1 MKAFFK
7 GGEGWK
13 YLTPEMLA
21 AEKAGRLVEQSFY
34 SDAKAAAVLK
44 QALGNLIDEF
54 SILEAK
60 AKSGAMS
67 VNPAV
72 STMAGNLVMAAGGQR
87 VVNPNHPLA
96 GAQGTRASSHMVPRS
111 GMTEAQRLQQTMF
124 GMVPGSIPVNQKIG
138 QNPQIYMDDALP
150 NVPGLTT
157 INGVSTGIVSGEAA
171 RWHSM
176 MATLGMQSKAEI
188 ENLKKTIAATG
199 TVSKEFMMQFDDIL
213 PAVSVL
219 TKNASV
225 ESGLIVAELRAGKIN
240 LDAARAKIVALNL
253 ETERLIAATVQA
265 QATAMG
271 RTINPTMVP
280 TLNQPVVDPTGKS
293 NMRELFKKG
302 KTKDFINKIAGTLGV
317 RTSGAGYNV
326 ETTIPKKFA
335 GGVVGLLPRFTNLA
349 QARKAAA
356 ALRDYARRTSG
367 IGGTRTPN
375 LRGSGSGAS
384 TGTTNEMGMG
394 TPFKHFSDR
403 KNKIYDDPWYKAV
416 GVTPTKKGVGPD
428 DEYLVHAITPGY
440 RARTASLPTMGRQA
454 TPSVPRDRFDEF
466 GIGHTTS
473 QAPYLQTVPT
483 TFVKNRKGFNDKLK
497 KGANPADWRD
507 VDATD
512 MVSFLAFLKDR
523 GVPPAQAKIVA
534 ERAANLLNQKIR
546 SSKKPI
552 TEEVF
557 GDMFNQAT
565 VRALRS
571 GYQPSMIKKTNPFG
585 SDMHSRNLGLVP
597 AGYQDGVIQLP
608 GYGGGDTIPALL
620 EPGESVVTAKA
631 TRGNEGALTLLNA
644 GAPLDKMLGLRKGAV
659 GLNFKQGFRTSKN
672 KNSGA
677 EEGSGGMSAMGS
689 TGMFMGG
696 MGLAMA
702 GNAVGGTAG
711 MVMNSAGMA
720 MQFLPMLS
728 GLKSVMGGLTKV
740 TALAKTFG
748 SISGTIFRVAGTAVK
763 FFTGPVGLAV
773 LGVTALVSAFKFW
786 KKGIEDTRKEQTA
799 LYGMSEKGAKELGIS
814 YTSVTDKMKALKEE
828 QKLAADKAKAYFESY
843 SMAGGGLTLTIKQ
856 LKELKERVKT
866 DMPDTLAI
874 LNNIDSSK
882 VNDWAANLK
891 AQMISSGK
899 SVEEST
905 NLIYAL
911 IEASNKAGQGVGAIS
926 SQLFSGIT
934 DQGSAADFVLKNLV
948 KNIESISQI
957 DANAFAA
964 NVDSTISSLDAA
976 VKSLVGTKDASGET
990 IDEAEAIAMQFE
1002 RMANARIKDRQ
1013 LGKETLEVLKAQRPE
1028 LANILNQSDTIGGM
1042 YAKWRIFL
1050 QGVKIDLQNISSAQA
1065 ESLAAFTAGL
1075 DAASAQ
1081 AVAADGTVAGLEEAR
1096 TALTALQKAYADAQK
1111 KSNTDKID
1119 SAGLS
1124 KQKIKAIQDEIK
1136 AIRERAEARKKALRE
1151 TFDKENAELELQK
1164 AKLDLQNAV
1173 ARGDNEAAA
1182 AAQIR
1187 IQQIQKEVSLKA
1199 AESKIDENAKKAE
1212 AKQQAVLDKDAA
1224 YKDSLKEGVAKQGK
1238 RAENLQGSISTISS
1252 LAATLGRVAQLQVFA
1267 DATTATAQ
1275 QKTDFKI
1282 AFANALNDIAKAAKS
1297 DPKVL
1302 EAYGQF
1308 LDRKDTGKKDKQ
1320 GNVIY
1325 EYKKDSEGNFMPGK
1339 TNEEYLRRT
1348 GGRGQIPAALIPEG
1362 SALTELKQL
1371 SKGMSDFAT
1380 QITGGKT
1387 LSQIYDILA
1396 KGSPKGIEITEKM
1409 LEKALASGKYNK
1421 YLDSG
1426 SVADMQK
1433 TGFFNKDGSLKD
1445 NAREL
1450 AIRSQELQANEKFNT
1465 GGISYNVKTG
1475 YDSKLFNPGAVRM
1488 AMGGYIKRAVSGISG
1503 MTSSQPYLVG
1513 ERGPELFVPS
1523 SGGQIIPNN
1532 LIGPRYDVASSPV
1545 SSVNGAANNSYNNNV
1560 YNIDIDLNGTNVTA
1574 DDIMRKFKSE
1584 LALIGAKEGRVRTLG
1599 GNY

>member
-1 MKAFFK
+1 
-7 GGEGWK
+7 
-13 YLTPEMLA
+13 
-21 AEKAGRLVEQSFY
+21 
-34 SDAKAAAVLK
+34 
-44 QALGNLIDEF
+44 
-54 SILEAK
+54 
-60 AKSGAMS
+60 
-67 VNPAV
+67 
-72 STMAGNLVMAAGGQR
+72 
-87 VVNPNHPLA
+87 
-96 GAQGTRASSHMVPRS
+96 
-111 GMTEAQRLQQTMF
+111 
-124 GMVPGSIPVNQKIG
+124 
-138 QNPQIYMDDALP
+138 
-150 NVPGLTT
+150 
-157 INGVSTGIVSGEAA
+157 
-171 RWHSM
+171 
-176 MATLGMQSKAEI
+176 
-188 ENLKKTIAATG
+188 
-199 TVSKEFMMQFDDIL
+199 
-213 PAVSVL
+213 
-219 TKNASV
+219 
-225 ESGLIVAELRAGKIN
+225 
-240 LDAARAKIVALNL
+240 
-253 ETERLIAATVQA
+253 
-265 QATAMG
+265 
-271 RTINPTMVP
+271 
-280 TLNQPVVDPTGKS
+280 
-293 NMRELFKKG
+293 
-302 KTKDFINKIAGTLGV
+302 
-317 RTSGAGYNV
+317 
-326 ETTIPKKFA
+326 
-335 GGVVGLLPRFTNLA
+335 
-349 QARKAAA
+349 
-356 ALRDYARRTSG
+356 
-367 IGGTRTPN
+367 
-375 LRGSGSGAS
+375 
-384 TGTTNEMGMG
+384 
-394 TPFKHFSDR
+394 
-403 KNKIYDDPWYKAV
+403 
-416 GVTPTKKGVGPD
+416 
-428 DEYLVHAITPGY
+428 
-440 RARTASLPTMGRQA
+440 
-454 TPSVPRDRFDEF
+454 
-466 GIGHTTS
+466 
-473 QAPYLQTVPT
+473 
-483 TFVKNRKGFNDKLK
+483 
-497 KGANPADWRD
+497 
-507 VDATD
+507 
-512 MVSFLAFLKDR
+512 
-523 GVPPAQAKIVA
+523 
-534 ERAANLLNQKIR
+534 
-546 SSKKPI
+546 
-552 TEEVF
+552 
-557 GDMFNQAT
+557 
-565 VRALRS
+565 
-571 GYQPSMIKKTNPFG
+571 
-585 SDMHSRNLGLVP
+585 
-597 AGYQDGVIQLP
+597 
-608 GYGGGDTIPALL
+608 
-620 EPGESVVTAKA
+620 
-631 TRGNEGALTLLNA
+631 
-644 GAPLDKMLGLRKGAV
+644 
-659 GLNFKQGFRTSKN
+659 
-672 KNSGA
+672 
-677 EEGSGGMSAMGS
+677 
-689 TGMFMGG
+689 
-696 MGLAMA
+696 
-702 GNAVGGTAG
+702 

-748 SISGTIFRVAGTAVK
+748 SIAGTIFRVAGTAVK

-786 KKGIEDTRKEQTA
+786 KKGIEDTKKEQTA

-899 SVEEST
+899 TVEEST

-948 KNIESISQI
+948 KNIESISEI
-957 DANAFAA
+957 DASAFAA

-1002 RMANARIKDRQ
+1002 RMASARIKDRQ

-1065 ESLAAFTAGL
+1065 ESLAAFAAGL
-1075 DAASAQ
+1075 DTASAQ
-1081 AVAADGTVAGLEEAR
+1081 AIAADGTVTGLEEAR

-1124 KQKIKAIQDEIK
+1124 KQRIKEIQDEIK
-1136 AIRERAEARKKALRE
+1136 AIRERAEAKKRALRE

-1199 AESKIDENAKKAE
+1199 AESKIDANAKKAE
-1212 AKQQAVLDKDAA
+1212 SAQQSILDKDAA
-1224 YKDSLKEGVAKQGK
+1224 YKDALKAGAAKQGQ
-1238 RAENLQGSISTISS
+1238 RAENLQGSISTISA
-1252 LAATLGRVAQLQVFA
+1252 LAATLGRVAKLQVFA
-1267 DATTATAQ
+1267 ESPSATAQ
-1275 QKTDFKI
+1275 QKTDFKQ

-1302 EAYGQF
+1302 ESYGQF
-1308 LDRKDTGKKDKQ
+1308 LERTDTGKKDKQ
-1320 GNVIY
+1320 GNPVY
-1325 EYKKDSEGNFMPGK
+1325 DYKKDAKGNFVPGK
-1339 TNEEYLRRT
+1339 MNEAQLYGLP
-1348 GGRGQIPAALIPEG
+1348 GGVALGYGKEG

-1396 KGSPKGIEITEKM
+1396 KGSPKGKEITVEM
-1409 LEKALASGKYNK
+1409 LEKALASGKYDK

-1426 SVADMQK
+1426 SVADMKK
-1433 TGFFNKDGSLKD
+1433 TGFFNSDGSLKD

-1450 AIRSQELQANEKFNT
+1450 AIRSEKLKADDKFNT
-1465 GGISYNVKTG
+1465 GGKSYNVKEG
-1475 YDSKLFNPGAVRM
+1475 YDSLLWNPRAVRM
-1488 AMGGYIKRAVSGISG
+1488 SMGGYVTRAVNGITG

-1532 LIGPRYDVASSPV
+1532 LMGPKYDVASSSV
-1545 SSVNGAANNSYNNNV
+1545 SSVKGAANNSYNNNV

-1574 DDIMRKFKSE
+1574 DDILRKFKSE